1 MTSPAT
7 FVDRLIRGG
16 SERSRKVK
24 VNVLYSIGIKGISI
38 GTSFILVPITLNY
51 LGTADY
57 GIWLTLSSVIAWFGF
72 FDIGLG
78 NGLRN
83 KFTEA
88 VSINNTDLA
97 RTYVSTTYAGLAI
110 ILGIIWIAFFLLNS
124 FVDWNSLLRAP
135 VGADYNLNTLALF
148 VFTLFMIRMVLKL
161 ISVIIIADQRTALS
175 NTFDPISNVIALIA
189 IYILAQT
196 TSGSLQNF
204 VLVVTIAPI
213 VVLGIA
219 SLIFFSSSYRKYRPS
234 FKFIDLTQF
243 KELASLGVK
252 FFIIQISVLVI
263 FSTDNLIIT
272 RILGPS
278 EVTVYNIAYKYFSIL
293 TMGFAIIMTPMWS
306 AYTQAYVLNDVD
318 WIRNTNK
325 KLIQLWLLIVTA
337 TVLML
342 LIAEWFYTIWVGKEI
357 VIPFMLSL
365 FMGLFII
372 ISTWNNIFVY
382 FINGTGKITLQVYS
396 SVIMAAL
403 NIPISVFLAKGLNM
417 GSSGV
422 MLGTCLCLL
431 PGVLIG
437 PIQYSKILNK
447 TDTGIWSK

>member
-1 MTSPAT
+1 MNDAAT
-7 FVDRLIRGG
+7 FMKRLVKGG

-24 VNVLYSIGIKGISI
+24 VNILYSIGIKGISI
-38 GTSFILVPITLNY
+38 ATSFILVPITLNY

-57 GIWLTLSSVIAWFGF
+57 GIWLTLSSIIAWFGF
-72 FDIGLG
+72 FDVGLG

-88 VSINNTDLA
+88 VSLNNTELA

-110 ILGIIWIAFFLLNS
+110 IMGIIWLAFVLLNPL
-124 FVDWNSLLRAP
+124 VEWNSLLRAP
-135 VGADYNLNTLALF
+135 SGSDYNLNTIAFF
-148 VFTLFMIRMVLKL
+148 VFTLFLVRMVLKL

-175 NTFDPISNVIALIA
+175 STFDPISNIIALVA
-189 IYILAQT
+189 IYLLTQT
-196 TSGSLQNF
+196 TSGSLENF
-204 VLVVTIAPI
+204 VLVVTIAPV
-213 VVLGIA
+213 VVLATA
-219 SLIFFSSSYRKYRPS
+219 SMVFFSSAYHKYRPS
-234 FKFIDLTQF
+234 YKYIDLTKF
-243 KELASLGVK
+243 KSLAGLGMK
-252 FFIIQISVLVI
+252 FFIIQIAVLVI

-278 EVTVYNIAYKYFSIL
+278 EVTIYNIAYKYFSIL

-306 AYTQAYVLNDVD
+306 AYTQAYVQDD
-318 WIRNTNK
+318 TSWIKNTNS
-325 KLIQLWLLIVTA
+325 KLIRVWLLIVMI
-337 TVLML
+337 TVIML
-342 LIAEWFYTIWVGKEI
+342 ISANWFYTLWIGKEI
-357 VIPFMLSL
+357 IIPFMLSL
-365 FMGLFII
+365 FMGLFIV

-396 SVIMAAL
+396 SIIMALL
-403 NIPISVFLAKGLNM
+403 NIPISVFLAKELNM

-431 PGVLIG
+431 PGVIIG
-437 PIQYSKILNK
+437 PLQYSKILNK